1 MNDLNVIDRFLQTF
15 IRYIDSGFGLLGGDV
30 AFLTTTLI
38 GIDVTLAGLF
48 WSMGGEQDV
57 IGRFLRKIL
66 YVGAF
71 AFILNRFSTL
81 ADIIFRS
88 FAAAGLTAGGGTLS
102 ADDLLKPGR
111 LAGTGFSA
119 AWPLLEQVSKL
130 MGFAIA
136 NRAASIEPTA
146 QGFINAV
153 QVYPF
158 TDGAIYRVITAP
170 ERVTDIALQQG
181 ETLVAVASGD
191 TVRWVIGDTTSGSG
205 TEKRIHILVKPF
217 SAGLSTNLV
226 ITTDRRSYH
235 IALTSGMTTAMA
247 ALSWTYPQDALIAL
261 KRATTAAD
269 ATAPVA
275 AGIEVEQLHF
285 NYAVSGDRP
294 AWRPFRA
301 FDDGRQTFIEF
312 PATLAVGEA
321 PPIFLV
327 DGKGEAQL
335 VNYRVKGRFY
345 VVDRIFDVAELRLGT
360 KHQQIVRI
368 SRVAEGA
375 PTRRGS

>member
-1 MNDLNVIDRFLQTF
+1 MTRALATTA
-15 IRYIDSGFGLLGGDV
+15 LLMPCLV
-30 AFLTTTLI
+30 
-38 GIDVTLAGLF
+38 LAAG
-48 WSMGGEQDV
+48 
-57 IGRFLRKIL
+57 
-66 YVGAF
+66 
-71 AFILNRFSTL
+71 ST
-81 ADIIFRS
+81 S
-88 FAAAGLTAGGGTLS
+88 AAA
-102 ADDLLKPGR
+102 
-111 LAGTGFSA
+111 TGNSSREVTPVA
-119 AWPLLEQVSKL
+119 A
-130 MGFAIA
+130 A
-136 NRAASIEPTA
+136 NRAATIEPDA

-158 TDGAIYRVITAP
+158 ADGAIYHVITAI
-170 ERVTDIALQQG
+170 ESVTDIALQPG

-205 TEKRIHILVKPF
+205 AEKRTHVLIKPF
-217 SAGLSTNLV
+217 SAGLTTNLV

-235 IALTSGMTTAMA
+235 IALTATAKTAMA

-261 KRATTAAD
+261 KRAAA
-269 ATAPVA
+269 AVEAAAPVA

-294 AWRPFRA
+294 AWRPLRA

-312 PATLAVGEA
+312 PATLATGEA

-368 SRVAEGA
+368 RRVADGA
-375 PTRRGS
+375 PTRWGS